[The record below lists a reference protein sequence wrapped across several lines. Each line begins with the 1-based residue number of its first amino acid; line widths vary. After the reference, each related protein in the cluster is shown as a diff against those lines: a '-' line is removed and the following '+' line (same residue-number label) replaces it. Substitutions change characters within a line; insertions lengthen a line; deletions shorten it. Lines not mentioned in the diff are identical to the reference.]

1 MAMDYLSAEAI
12 LADAAQQALS
22 SADYDL
28 FSRVLLPLQEARRQR
43 RQRCGE
49 GTVCLDLIS
58 HGPDAPLD
66 AEKIVDAFPSGQLLV
81 AGWGSIQP
89 ALEIGR
95 LQRERG
101 LYLDTFL
108 AAAYPTD
115 AGRAVVIAPL
125 PDTALP
131 APAPRTW
138 DALAAALSPRCLLLR
153 AADLPSGQQK
163 GTTQTYGRIMDL
175 WEQLHSPFLVQADA
189 ADDLQSKIPLYEL
202 TISVDYACELA
213 HQRLAQ
219 TARRLLQMLK

>member
-1 MAMDYLSAEAI
+1 MSAADLQEQCELGQGRLMAMDYLSAEAI

-89 ALEIGR
+89 ALEIRR

-101 LYLDTFL
+101 LYLDTSS
-108 AAAYPTD
+108 A
-115 AGRAVVIAPL
+115 
-125 PDTALP
+125 
-131 APAPRTW
+131 
-138 DALAAALSPRCLLLR
+138 R
-153 AADLPSGQQK
+153 AANMGRLGRRAFAQMPASSRCRSSIRPTKRHHPNVRPHHGPV
-163 GTTQTYGRIMDL
+163 GTTAFPIP
-175 WEQLHSPFLVQADA
+175 SP
-189 ADDLQSKIPLYEL
+189 S
-202 TISVDYACELA
+202 
-213 HQRLAQ
+213 
-219 TARRLLQMLK
+219 RRCR